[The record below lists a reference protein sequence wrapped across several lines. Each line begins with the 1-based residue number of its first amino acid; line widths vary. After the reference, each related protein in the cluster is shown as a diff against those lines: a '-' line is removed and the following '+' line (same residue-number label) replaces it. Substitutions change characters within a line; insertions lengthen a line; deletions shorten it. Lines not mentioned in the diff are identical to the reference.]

1 MKTEKTNNLANKGGY
16 IVKSDSKPNIS
27 PKELELIN
35 KLTRRKFGENEIYTF
50 SVVLCDN
57 EIDRDGERFTDE
69 ALEKLSELFIG
80 KTGILDHDPKSKNQ
94 TARIYE
100 CHTETITAK
109 KNLLGGPYKRLIAKA
124 YMPKCEKNENIILEI
139 DSGIKKEVSVGCK
152 VESRTCSICK
162 RNLNEETCNHIK
174 GKKYKKNGLSQVCHH
189 ILDNPVDAYE
199 WSFVAVP
206 SQRSAGVIKTFT
218 LTKNGG
224 ETKME
229 DIIKN
234 LSSGEEITLSQTQ
247 ASKLLD
253 LIDNLKEKA
262 KIGSCYKE
270 DLKNE
275 VLKLSAIVQPEI
287 NNQIMKSI
295 ADKLNIEELK
305 SFRNFFKSKLSKVIP
320 IKPQLSPEQQQTQQT
335 QNTQFKI

>member
-1 MKTEKTNNLANKGGY
+1 MKIEKTKELANKGGY
-16 IVKSDSKPNIS
+16 IVKSDSKTSVPT
-27 PKELELIN
+27 KELELIN
-35 KLTRRKFGENEIYTF
+35 KLTRRSFSEDEIYTF

-57 EIDRDGERFTDE
+57 DIDRDNDRFTDE
-69 ALEKLSELFIG
+69 ALETLSELFIG
-80 KTGILDHDPKSKNQ
+80 KTGILDHDPKSQNQ

-100 CHTETITAK
+100 CHTEAVPDK
-109 KNLLGGPYKRLIAKA
+109 KNILGKPYKRLVAKS
-124 YMPKCEKNENIILEI
+124 YMPKSQKNENIILEI

-152 VESRTCSICK
+152 VDKKTCSICGK
-162 RNLNEETCNHIK
+162 NLNEEPCNHVK
-174 GKKYKKNGLSQVCHH
+174 GRKYKKNGEYQLCHRV
-189 ILDNPVDAYE
+189 LELPTDAYE

-206 SQRSAGVIKTFT
+206 AQRMAGVIKAFT
-218 LTKNGG
+218 PTQNGG

-229 DIIKN
+229 DIIKSLN
-234 LSSGEEITLSQTQ
+234 SGEEVTLSQKD

-275 VLKLSAIVQPEI
+275 MLKLAAIVNPEI
-287 NNQIMKSI
+287 NSQVMKSV
-295 ADKLNIEELK
+295 AEKLNIDELK
-305 SFRNFFKSKLSKVIP
+305 SFKNFFKSKLSEVIP
-320 IKPQLSPEQQQTQQT
+320 IKPQFSSDPLQTQKT